1 MVQLKENNVGDI
13 NVLKRRGWEMESIQ
27 HLYGDNELKEVL
39 VVFVKRQTKDFSVTI
54 NTKSKTIISS
64 KAVSFEDM
72 SLFSKIALEGGFEV
86 DE

>member
-1 MVQLKENNVGDI
+1 MVQLKENNVGVI

>member
-39 VVFVKRQTKDFSVTI
+39 VVFVKRQTKDFSVTV